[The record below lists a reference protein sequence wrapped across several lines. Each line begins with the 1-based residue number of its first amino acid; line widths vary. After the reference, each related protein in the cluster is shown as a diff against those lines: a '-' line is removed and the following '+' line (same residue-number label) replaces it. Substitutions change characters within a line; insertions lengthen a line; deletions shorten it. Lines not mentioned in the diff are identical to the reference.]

1 MKAPRWILL
10 VVVIGVAFGFVRLV
24 LTIASASPTGE
35 VSGYVIGRGDP
46 VPGARVRVR
55 ATDNYTLTNNHGEFT
70 LKNVDGSNIEVTAW
84 ADGYYI
90 AHTFVTPTVEGITLT
105 LRPYHTID
113 HPDYQWTSP
122 ISGTSEGACG
132 NCHLNIRPRWENN
145 AHGGA
150 VTNERFYSLYN
161 GTDLSGT
168 EVIEPGYQL
177 DFMGTAGNCANC
189 HAPGAGV
196 DGYLTTNMN
205 GVRQVITAGI
215 HCDYCHKLGGV
226 YLNPATGSVYPNS
239 PGVQSARV
247 LRPPPGDNIF
257 FGPYDDIHDPDTYLP
272 LISESQYCAP
282 CHQFEFWGTPIYES
296 YEEWLAS
303 PYADAGITCQDCHMP
318 PSGDTQFASTEAGGL
333 QHPPESIPAHF
344 QLGTTDTEFMQDTI
358 SMSLSTQQLN
368 HQLVVTVSLT
378 NTGAGHHVPTDFPG
392 RHLILEVSAYDDL
405 EQPLSL
411 LDGPKVPSWGGNQA
425 GRPGM
430 GYAKVL
436 RDIKS
441 GKAPVVSYWKQT
453 VLISDNRIPAMGSHS
468 SSYSFN
474 LPTNSGNIDVS
485 TRLIFRRVFQD
496 IADQKGWD
504 IPDINMG
511 EITRT
516 ISVLDSKYIYLP
528 ILFQNP

>member
-10 VVVIGVAFGFVRLV
+10 VLVIGVAFGCVKLV
-24 LTIASASPTGE
+24 FTIAAAAPAGS
-35 VSGYVIGRGDP
+35 VSGYVVDGGDP

-55 ATDNYTLTNNHGEFT
+55 ATENYTLTNINGEFT
-70 LKNVDGSNIEVTAW
+70 LKNVDGSKIEVTAW

-90 AHTFVTPTVEGITLT
+90 AHTYVTPTVEGITLT
-105 LRPYHTID
+105 LRAYHTTD

-132 NCHLNIRPRWENN
+132 ICHPSIVARWEEN

-150 VTNERFYSLYN
+150 VNNERFYSLYN
-161 GTDLSGT
+161 GTNLSGT

-177 DFMGTAGNCANC
+177 DFEGTDGNCANC

-196 DGYLTTNMN
+196 DGYLSTNMN
-205 GVRQVITAGI
+205 DVRQVITTGI

-226 YLNPATGSVYPNS
+226 YLNPATGSVYPNA
-239 PGVQSARV
+239 PGVRSARV

-282 CHQFEFWGTPIYES
+282 CHQFDFWGTPIYES

-303 PYADAGITCQDCHMP
+303 PYSDAGITCQDCHMP
-318 PSGDTQFASTEAGGL
+318 PSGDTQFARTEAGGL
-333 QHPPESIPAHF
+333 QHPAETIPGHF
-344 QLGTTDTEFMQDTI
+344 QLGATDMDLLQDTI
-358 SMSLSTQQLN
+358 SMSLSSHQAYGQLN
-368 HQLVVTVSLT
+368 VAVSLT

-392 RHLILEVSAYDDL
+392 RHLILVVSADNDF
-405 EQPLSL
+405 EGPLTL
-411 LDGPKVPSWGGNQA
+411 VDGPEVPSWGGYQA
-425 GRPGM
+425 GLPGVV
-430 GYAKVL
+430 YAKVL
-436 RDIKS
+436 RDIQS
-441 GKAPVVSYWKQT
+441 GEAPVVSYWKQT
-453 VLISDNRIPAMGSHS
+453 AILSDNRLPAMGSHTS
-468 SSYSFN
+468 TYSFN
-474 LPTNSGNIDVS
+474 LPTNGGDIVISA
-485 TRLIFRRVFQD
+485 RLIFRRVFQD

-504 IPDINMG
+504 IPDINMR

-516 ISVLDSKYIYLP
+516 LTVLSNEKIYLP
-528 ILFQNP
+528 ILIQNP